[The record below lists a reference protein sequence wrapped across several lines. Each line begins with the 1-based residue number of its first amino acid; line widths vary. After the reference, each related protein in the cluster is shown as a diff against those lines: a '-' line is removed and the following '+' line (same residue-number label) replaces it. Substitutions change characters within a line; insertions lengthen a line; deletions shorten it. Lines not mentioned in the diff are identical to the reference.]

1 MIINQVLLTTLIG
14 DATDKAADIVV
25 TVGQTGA
32 IWVDNLADQMAVWLI
47 QVTGLV
53 TIFVNDFRY
62 FAVSIVTEG
71 LALAGRL
78 TG

>member
-1 MIINQVLLTTLIG
+1 MIVNQVLLTTLIG

-32 IWVDNLADQMAVWLI
+32 IWVDNLADQMAVGLI

-53 TIFVNDFRY
+53 TILVNNFSY
-62 FAVSIVTEG
+62 FAVSVVTEG